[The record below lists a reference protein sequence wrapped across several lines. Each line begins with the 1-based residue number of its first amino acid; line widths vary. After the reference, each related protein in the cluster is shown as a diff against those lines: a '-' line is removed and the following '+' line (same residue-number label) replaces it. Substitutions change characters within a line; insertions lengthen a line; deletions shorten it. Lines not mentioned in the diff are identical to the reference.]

1 MLQTVSFKLRYVH
14 VYKTFHHTHLYRQ
27 QLFFECMLITKLFT
41 YIAIINFP
49 LIADEPD

>member
-14 VYKTFHHTHLYRQ
+14 VYKTFHHTHLDLQ
-27 QLFFECMLITKLFT
+27 QSFFECMLITKLFT

-49 LIADEPD
+49 LIADESD